1 VSVDPQTPEE
11 GGLVNWRDLPAR
23 QRWRWWDQR
32 WHEAI
37 ALSERYRLALRSG
50 WWEDSVRVEAL
61 AAFAAWVALYD
72 TEVSIDPPGKLQLL
86 AQLDWLRTT
95 LHGGEHPFN
104 PPADRRAF
112 EQHLFAIGCRAPDGR
127 ELGDPEG
134 DRRLERHRRELQAEL
149 AAIESRLLELDDRAR
164 NLHAELDRAPAHR
177 RADHAQR
184 DLSELERTIAQL
196 RGRRLELRCQLDETP
211 DAA

>member
-1 VSVDPQTPEE
+1 VSADPQAPA
-11 GGLVNWRDLPAR
+11 GLVNWRDLPPR
-23 QRWRWWDQR
+23 QRWQWWDER

-61 AAFAAWVALYD
+61 AAFAAWVATYD

-86 AQLDWLRTT
+86 AQLDWLRTA
-95 LHGGEHPFN
+95 LHGGERAFH

-112 EQHLFAIGCRAPDGR
+112 DRHLFAIGCRAPDGR
-127 ELGDPEG
+127 ELVDPDA
-134 DRRLERHRRELQAEL
+134 DRQLERHRCELQAEL
-149 AAIESRLLELDDRAR
+149 AAIETRLLELDDRER
-164 NLHAELDRAPAHR
+164 TLHAELDRAPINR

-184 DLSELERTIAQL
+184 DLSELKRTIAQL
-196 RGRRLELRCQLDETP
+196 RQRRRDLRRQLDEAHK
-211 DAA
+211 AA